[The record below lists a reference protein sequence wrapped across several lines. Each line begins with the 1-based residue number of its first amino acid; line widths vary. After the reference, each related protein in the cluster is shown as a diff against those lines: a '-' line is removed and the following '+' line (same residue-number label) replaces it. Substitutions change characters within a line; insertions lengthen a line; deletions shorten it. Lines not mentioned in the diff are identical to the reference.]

1 MPIATTTHQL
11 IREYVSFSALAEDI
25 LGLSRARLYELVER
39 GAMPQPCYDMRT
51 KRPVFTREQQEQ
63 ALAVLRLGVGINGQP
78 IIFYRKNRHVLP
90 SAAADTPARARPRP
104 RTSISREETRHRDL
118 VSSLQSLGVS
128 QADERSVSAAVAEC
142 FPNGLDGQQDSDV
155 LRILFRHL
163 RRREGA

>member
-1 MPIATTTHQL
+1 MPSVITIHPP

-90 SAAADTPARARPRP
+90 SAAADTPARARPR
-104 RTSISREETRHRDL
+104 TSISREETRHRDL

-142 FPNGLDGQQDSDV
+142 FPNGLDGQHDSDV